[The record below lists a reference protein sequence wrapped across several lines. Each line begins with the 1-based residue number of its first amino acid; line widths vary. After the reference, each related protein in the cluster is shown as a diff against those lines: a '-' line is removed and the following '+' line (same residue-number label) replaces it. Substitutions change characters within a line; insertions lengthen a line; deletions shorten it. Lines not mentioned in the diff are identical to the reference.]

1 MKRIIIS
8 LISASVVLAAC
19 SRLESSPVVR
29 DGVLSLSSLTVN
41 CDTAVLTRAYAS
53 AEDYFLF
60 ISDAAGRQVWS
71 GSYDSAVAADTLT
84 LPQGDYVLGAR
95 STMEEVP
102 DAVFGLPVYGA
113 EQEFTI
119 VAGQTTCPDRLVC
132 TLLQAKATVSYD
144 EEFLKCVTGDGSAR
158 VCINPSYPL
167 EYPLYYNGGVVAYDN
182 SEGYFKVN
190 NDLNTTMNVTFS
202 GMIDGR
208 RQTMTAN
215 LTGIQ
220 PRQWCQIRFIRKVD
234 NQGTASFSITIDDY
248 ISDSEL
254 SVPLT
259 VQSEPVIGEDPLAPK
274 GDGGI
279 RIELAPDCTQFS
291 DLSDINVPG
300 IDKGMD
306 LRLHITVPDGVAS
319 MIVNM
324 ESTNVSFLDA
334 VELAGGT
341 TLNLLDPKEEQDIVF
356 QIVPF
361 PHGNDLKGKTSI
373 DFDLSAAQEPILA
386 FPGEHTFTI
395 KIMDS
400 RGCSKSVAVTLKV
413 R

>member
-1 MKRIIIS
+1 MKRFAEI
-8 LISASVVLAAC
+8 LIFVSLAAVSC
-19 SRLESSPVVR
+19 SRLESSPLET
-29 DGVLSLSSLTVN
+29 DGILSFSSLTVD
-41 CDTAVLTRAYAS
+41 CDTEVLTRASEQEFY
-53 AEDYFLF
+53 LF
-60 ISDAAGRQVWS
+60 ISDRAGNSVWS
-71 GSYDSAVAADTLT
+71 GTYSSAVAADTISLK
-84 LPQGDYVLGAR
+84 QGNYSLAVR
-95 STMEEVP
+95 STEEEVP
-102 DAVFGLPVYGA
+102 DAAFGLPVYGA
-113 EQEFTI
+113 ETEFSI
-119 VAGQTTCPDRLVC
+119 VAGQTTAPGKITC

-144 EEFLKCVTGDGSAR
+144 DEFLKTVTGPGTAT
-158 VCINPSYPL
+158 VCVNPSYPL
-167 EYPLYYNGGVVAYDN
+167 EYGLEYSNGVVTYDS

-190 NDLNTTMNVTFS
+190 NGINTTMNVSFS

-220 PRQWCQIRFIRKVD
+220 PRQWCRIKFIRKVD
-234 NQGTASFSITIDDY
+234 NQGTATFSITIDDY

-259 VQSEPVIGEDPLAPK
+259 LQPEPAIGDDPKVPK

-279 RIELAPDCTQFS
+279 KIELAPDCTQFS
-291 DLSDINVPG
+291 DLSDIVVPDDG
-300 IDKGMD
+300 QKMD

-319 MIVNM
+319 MVVNM
-324 ESTNVSFLDA
+324 ASTNSSFIDA
-334 VELAGGT
+334 VALAGGT
-341 TLNLLDPKEEQDIVF
+341 TLNLINPSAEQDIVF

-361 PHGNDLKGKTSI
+361 PHGGSLKGQTQL

-395 KIMDS
+395 KITDS
-400 RGCSKSVAVTLKV
+400 RGCTNSVAVTMKV